1 MFKNK
6 KMKSILMSV
15 MAIGLSASLVACSN
29 SAPSNKEASASGGKL
44 DYPKRPVE
52 MVVPFGE
59 GSASDT
65 FARKFASIMSSNMEK
80 PVQPVNKDGSGGLV
94 GMVYAH
100 GQSNDGYTIL
110 EVTPSHVIADVL
122 GTGQDLKFLEA
133 FEPLARIQ
141 EDIYVLSVP
150 ANSEFENF
158 DQLLEVGK
166 KKEIS
171 FAGVSPGGLDDLT
184 LNALAGAT
192 GLKVKF
198 IPYGSGSEVK
208 AAVLGGEVDVYLDKL
223 INTVGYIKDGKVRPI
238 VVLNDE
244 RITEIDELKE
254 TPSTVEKGF
263 DVTIGS
269 WRGFVVKKDTPQE
282 IKDYLIDQM
291 KKVVETEE
299 YQKFNAESLTNIR
312 EGFLGPDE
320 FKAAMLKDYEKFDE
334 VAKQTGLK

>member
-1 MFKNK
+1 
-6 KMKSILMSV
+6 MKRNLLLSLLLITSLL
-15 MAIGLSASLVACSN
+15 LSACGSSESSAGGSN
-29 SAPSNKEASASGGKL
+29 
-44 DYPKRPVE
+44 YPKRPVE

-65 FARKFASIMSSNMEK
+65 FARKFAEIMSKDMEQ
-80 PVQPVNKDGSGGLV
+80 PIQPVNKDGSGGLV

-100 GQSNDGYTIL
+100 GQANDGYTIL

-122 GTGQDLKFLEA
+122 GKGKDMKFLED

-150 ANSEFENF
+150 ENSDIKNF
-158 DQLLEVGK
+158 DELLKIGRE
-166 KKEIS
+166 KEIT

-184 LNALAGAT
+184 LNALADAT
-192 GLKVKF
+192 GVKVKF

-223 INTVGYIKDGKVRPI
+223 INTVGYIRDGKVKPI

-244 RITEIDELKE
+244 RITKIDELKD

-269 WRGFVVKKDTPQE
+269 WRGFVVKKDAPQE
-282 IKDYLIDQM
+282 VKDYLIEKM
-291 KKVVETEE
+291 KKTVETEE
-299 YQKFNAESLTNIR
+299 YQKFNEESLTNIR

-320 FKAAMLKDYEKFDE
+320 FKEAMLKDYELFDK
-334 VAKQTGLK
+334 VAKQTGLKE

>member
-1 MFKNK
+1 MRKNFLL
-6 KMKSILMSV
+6 IAL
-15 MAIGLSASLVACSN
+15 IITSLLLAACSSKE
-29 SAPSNKEASASGGKL
+29 SAAGEI
-44 DYPKRPVE
+44 DYPKRPIE
-52 MVVPFGE
+52 LVVPFGE

-65 FARKFASIMSSNMEK
+65 FARKFAEIMSKDMSK
-80 PVQPVNKDGSGGLV
+80 PLQPVNKDGSGGLV

-100 GQSNDGYTIL
+100 GQSNDGYTVL

-122 GTGQDLKFLEA
+122 GKSKNMKFLEE
-133 FEPLARIQ
+133 FEPIARIQ

-150 ANSEFENF
+150 ANSQIDSF
-158 DQLLEVGK
+158 DKLLEIGK
-166 KKEIS
+166 EKEIS

-184 LNALAGAT
+184 LNALADAT
-192 GLKVKF
+192 GVKVKF

-223 INTVGYIKDGKVRPI
+223 INTVGYIRDGKVRPL

-244 RITEIDELKE
+244 RVTQIEELKD

-282 IKDYLIDQM
+282 IKDYLLEQM
-291 KKVVETEE
+291 KKASETEE
-299 YQKFNAESLTNIR
+299 YKKFNAESLTNIR
-312 EGFLGPDE
+312 DGFLGPEE
-320 FKAAMLKDYEKFDE
+320 FRAALEEDYKMFDE
-334 VAKQTGLK
+334 VAKKTGLK

>member
-1 MFKNK
+1 MK
-6 KMKSILMSV
+6 KVLLTFVIILSL
-15 MAIGLSASLVACSN
+15 ILSACS
-29 SAPSNKEASASGGKL
+29 SKESGSGSI
-44 DYPKRPVE
+44 DYPKRPIE
-52 MVVPFGE
+52 LVVPFGE

-65 FARKFASIMSSNMEK
+65 FARKFAEIMSKNMEK
-80 PVQPVNKDGSGGLV
+80 PFQPVNKDGSGGLV

-100 GQSNDGYTIL
+100 GQSNDGYTVL

-122 GTGQDLKFLEA
+122 EKGKNMKFLEE

-150 ANSEFENF
+150 ANSEIDSF
-158 DQLLEVGK
+158 DKLLEIGREKDVT
-166 KKEIS
+166 

-184 LNALAGAT
+184 LSALADAT

-223 INTVGYIKDGKVRPI
+223 INTVSYIKDGKVKPVI
-238 VVLNDE
+238 VLNDE
-244 RITEIDELKE
+244 RVTQIDELKD

-263 DVTIGS
+263 DITIGS

-282 IKDYLIDQM
+282 VKDYLIDQM
-291 KKVVETEE
+291 KKAYETEE
-299 YQKFNAESLTNIR
+299 YQKFNEESLTNIR
-312 EGFLGPDE
+312 EGFLGPED
-320 FKAAMLKDYEKFDE
+320 FKAAMLKDFEMFDK
-334 VAKQTGLK
+334 VAKQIGLK

>member
-1 MFKNK
+1 MRKVLLTFVIII
-6 KMKSILMSV
+6 SLI
-15 MAIGLSASLVACSN
+15 LSACS
-29 SAPSNKEASASGGKL
+29 SKESGSVST
-44 DYPKRPVE
+44 DYPKRPIE
-52 MVVPFGE
+52 LVVPFGE

-65 FARKFASIMSSNMEK
+65 FARKFAEIMSKNMAK
-80 PVQPVNKDGSGGLV
+80 PFQPVNKDGSGGLV

-100 GQSNDGYTIL
+100 GQSNDGYTVL

-122 GTGQDLKFLEA
+122 EKGKNLKFLEE

-150 ANSEFENF
+150 ANSEIDSF
-158 DQLLEVGK
+158 DKLLEIGK
-166 KKEIS
+166 EKEVT

-184 LNALAGAT
+184 LSALADAT

-223 INTVGYIKDGKVRPI
+223 INTVSYIKDGKVRPI
-238 VVLNDE
+238 IVLNDE
-244 RITEIDELKE
+244 RITQIDELKD

-263 DVTIGS
+263 DITIGS

-282 IKDYLIDQM
+282 VKDYLIDQM
-291 KKVVETEE
+291 KKAYETEE
-299 YQKFNAESLTNIR
+299 YQKFNEESLTNIR
-312 EGFLGPDE
+312 DGFLGPED
-320 FKAAMLKDYEKFDE
+320 FKASMLEDFEMFDK
-334 VAKQTGLK
+334 VAKQIGLK

>member
-1 MFKNK
+1 MKNK
-6 KMKSILMSV
+6 LLLIVMIL
-15 MAIGLSASLVACSN
+15 ASLLVAACSSN
-29 SAPSNKEASASGGKL
+29 QSSAGGS

-52 MVVPFGE
+52 LVVPFGE

-65 FARKFASIMSSNMEK
+65 FARKFAEIMAKDMEK
-80 PVQPVNKDGSGGLV
+80 PFQPVNKDGSGGLV
-94 GMVYAH
+94 GMIYAH
-100 GQSNDGYTIL
+100 GQANDGYTVL

-122 GTGQDLKFLEA
+122 GTGKEVKFLEE

-150 ANSEFENF
+150 ANSEIKNF
-158 DQLLEVGK
+158 DQLLEIGRE
-166 KKEIS
+166 KEIS

-184 LNALAGAT
+184 LNALADAT

-198 IPYGSGSEVK
+198 IPYKSGSEVK

-223 INTVGYIKDGKVRPI
+223 INTVGYIKDEKVKPMI
-238 VVLNDE
+238 VLNDE
-244 RITEIDELKE
+244 RVTQIPELKD

-282 IKDYLIDQM
+282 VKDYLLDKM
-291 KKVVETEE
+291 RVAHETEE
-299 YQKFNAESLTNIR
+299 YQKFNEESLTNIR
-312 EGFLGPDE
+312 DGFLGPED
-320 FKAAMLKDYEKFDE
+320 FKAAMLEDYEMFDK

>member
-1 MFKNK
+1 
-6 KMKSILMSV
+6 MKRNLLLSLLLITSLLLTACGSSES
-15 MAIGLSASLVACSN
+15 SASDES
-29 SAPSNKEASASGGKL
+29 
-44 DYPKRPVE
+44 DYPKRPIE

-65 FARKFASIMSSNMEK
+65 FARKFAEIMSKDMEH
-80 PVQPVNKDGSGGLV
+80 PLQPVNKDGSGGLV

-100 GQSNDGYTIL
+100 GQTNDGYTIL

-122 GTGQDLKFLEA
+122 GKGKDMKFLED

-150 ANSEFENF
+150 ENSEIKNF
-158 DQLLEVGK
+158 DELLEIGRE
-166 KKEIS
+166 KEIT

-184 LNALAGAT
+184 LNALADAT
-192 GLKVKF
+192 GVKVKF

-223 INTVGYIKDGKVRPI
+223 INTVGYIRDGKVKPV

-244 RITEIDELKE
+244 RITEIDELSD
-254 TPSTVEKGF
+254 TPTTVEKGF

-269 WRGFVVKKDTPQE
+269 WRGFVVKKGTPQE
-282 IKDYLIDQM
+282 VKDYLIEKM
-291 KKVVETEE
+291 KKTVETEE
-299 YQKFNAESLTNIR
+299 YQKFNEESLTNIR
-312 EGFLGPDE
+312 EGFIGADQ
-320 FKAAMLKDYEKFDE
+320 FKEAMLKDYEVFDK
-334 VAKQTGLK
+334 VAKQTGLKE

>member
-1 MFKNK
+1 
-6 KMKSILMSV
+6 MKRKLLLTIIML
-15 MAIGLSASLVACSN
+15 ASLILGACSSQE
-29 SAPSNKEASASGGKL
+29 SAADSP
-44 DYPKRPVE
+44 DYPKRPIE
-52 MVVPFGE
+52 LVVPFGE

-65 FARKFASIMSSNMEK
+65 FARKFAEIMSKDMAK
-80 PVQPVNKDGSGGLV
+80 PLQPVNKDGSGGLV
-94 GMVYAH
+94 GMVYAY
-100 GQSNDGYTIL
+100 GQANDGYTVL

-122 GTGQDLKFLEA
+122 GKGKDMRFLED
-133 FEPLARIQ
+133 FEPIARIQ

-150 ANSEFENF
+150 ANSEIDDFNE
-158 DQLLEVGK
+158 LLEIGK
-166 KKEIS
+166 EKEIS

-184 LNALAGAT
+184 LNALAEST
-192 GLKVKF
+192 GLKIKF
-198 IPYGSGSEVK
+198 IPYKSGSEVK

-223 INTVGYIKDGKVRPI
+223 INAVGYIKERKVKPI

-244 RITEIDELKE
+244 RVTQIDELKD

-282 IKDYLIDQM
+282 VKDYLVEQM
-291 KKVVETEE
+291 KKAAETEE

-312 EGFLGPDE
+312 DGFLGPED
-320 FKAAMLKDYEKFDE
+320 FKAAMQEDYEIFDK